1 MFNNTNGDNIKLID
15 VQINNKL
22 LELENPETDVSYADR
37 IKDIE
42 RLVALRDTLSGNR
55 SRESLLPVMVSG
67 SLNLIGILI
76 VLNYEKRDV
85 ITSKAFS
92 MIPKVFKRGV

>member
-1 MFNNTNGDNIKLID
+1 MFNNTNSDNIKRID
-15 VQINNKL
+15 VQINNLL
-22 LELENPETDVSYADR
+22 LELEDPENEASYADR
-37 IKDIE
+37 IEDIKK
-42 RLVALRDTLSGNR
+42 LVALRDKLSENR
-55 SRESLLPVMVSG
+55 SRESLLPVIVSG
-67 SLNLIGILI
+67 SLNLVGILI